1 MDNLNNPNNQNPVNG
16 NDDPQ
21 INNPTP
27 ENSAEF
33 NPPRQDDAQSYQAA
47 QQNIPP
53 QQPYQ
58 QPVQP
63 NYNSYNQGQYSN
75 GPVPPYPPT
84 QQGQGHGMAIASLV
98 LGIVGIVF
106 GCCLWYITIPC
117 AIIGLILGV
126 MANKQ
131 EKNGM
136 ATAGIVLSSISLAL
150 AVIELIMVIA
160 AGTSSVWSASLF
172 EEVFPEFSYY
182 S

>member
-1 MDNLNNPNNQNPVNG
+1 MDNLNNPNNQNPVDG
-16 NDDPQ
+16 NNAPQ
-21 INNPTP
+21 ANNPVP
-27 ENSAEF
+27 ENNTGFEASAQ
-33 NPPRQDDAQSYQAA
+33 NNAQPYQAA
-47 QQNIPP
+47 EQNVPP
-53 QQPYQ
+53 QAPYQ
-58 QPVQP
+58 PPVQP

-131 EKNGM
+131 DKNGM

-150 AVIELIMVIA
+150 AVIVIIMVVA
-160 AGTSSVWSASLF
+160 AGSSSVWSSSLF
-172 EEVFPEFSYY
+172 EEVFPDFSYY